1 MAQTEQP
8 VVNTQPPK
16 ASMTR
21 RKLVRGAFAL
31 PAVATVHSGSALATS
46 SSLRCLT
53 NGPHS
58 SSTDVPPVLNKG
70 ATEHVIYKRVELAVA
85 KKHVNHQVVYKY
97 YVSYADVKF
106 QADALHVGVNAGFL
120 TTGKLRIFDV
130 GHNSSGLSMVDSN
143 HPAHD
148 GYQLLNDHDRSKL
161 GDSHRKFAVLIFD
174 KTGVEIVGVGK
185 SHLQGHAASQSC
197 WTSFGTIP

>member
-53 NGPHS
+53 NGPMN
-58 SSTDVPPVLNKG
+58 TEAPDWLNKG
-70 ATEHVIYKRVELAVA
+70 TAETITYLRVELAVA
-85 KKHVNHQVVYKY
+85 EKDTEHRF
-97 YVSYADVKF
+97 YVAWDDV
-106 QADALHVGVNAGFL
+106 QAMATTLGVGIDSGFL
-120 TTGKLRIFDV
+120 TSGKFKRFRE
-130 GHNSSGLSMVDSN
+130 GTNTADSTMLERHQVEADEFVLVSN
-143 HPAHD
+143 REHLPNNKRPMA
-148 GYQLLNDHDRSKL
+148 
-161 GDSHRKFAVLIFD
+161 ALIFD
-174 KTGVEIVGVGK
+174 KNGTKIVGVGK
-185 SHLQGHAASQSC
+185 AQMQGHASTQSC
-197 WTSFGTIP
+197 WNSFGTNL